1 MAESL
6 RENTVSNMG
15 KVVKNHRYP
24 FVILSGVDGK
34 KIGIWFV
41 ISVIVVLS
49 SIIWKF
55 AVQNDLN
62 WLNSKRQFVDQQN

>member
-15 KVVKNHRYP
+15 KVVKNHRHP

>member
-15 KVVKNHRYP
+15 KVVKNHRHP

-34 KIGIWFV
+34 IGIG
-41 ISVIVVLS
+41 SVIGAIIVLS